1 MKCNFDNPQD
11 EILDDNEVSGVSN
24 KHLAQVS
31 KTANVELIKE
41 NNLEKF
47 RDDKKKQ
54 RDIVL
59 RNVTTGELKVNE
71 VMVVKTLDNGTMY
84 FFVNL

>member
-1 MKCNFDNPQD
+1 MKCDFDGVNGL
-11 EILDDNEVSGVSN
+11 EATEVSGVSN

>member
-1 MKCNFDNPQD
+1 MKCDFDNSQD
-11 EILDDNEVSGVSN
+11 GIFDDNEVSGVSN

-71 VMVVKTLDNGTMY
+71 VVVKTLDNGTMY